1 MIIEAIEVFLVI
13 YAGGHAARIL
23 SDLVLRHEWL
33 TDPICG
39 YKRDTNGTVT
49 EVDPDREKSVFCTWA
64 LCFFCQ
70 SGWFTLYLVPLLWF
84 LLGMDW
90 NIALLIIT
98 WLAAWRVATSLPE

>member
-1 MIIEAIEVFLVI
+1 MIELLTVI
-13 YAGGHAARIL
+13 ALSGLAARLL

-98 WLAAWRVATSLPE
+98 WLASWRVATSLPE